1 MRIALG
7 FSELEEGILILSWKH
22 REAQAVEDYMFISIL
37 MVPTKKLCSRGY
49 RSWYSLSESKV
60 ARNGLGVLAYLMDA
74 SCIN

>member
-37 MVPTKKLCSRGY
+37 MCLQGSFVVGDIVL
-49 RSWYSLSESKV
+49 WYCLSESKV

-74 SCIN
+74 SWIN